1 MERWEDYITAVSVG
15 LRDLAVTDRSGARLS
30 HEDGFKRWVALTR
43 DVQQKSQHVY
53 FIGNGAS
60 AGIAGHIAAD
70 ACKNGGLRAQVFND
84 APLLTATGND
94 VAFDQVFALPLT
106 RFGRAG
112 DLLISISSSGRSPN
126 IVRALESARAIG
138 VEVVTL
144 SGMAPDNPSRAFGE
158 INFYVPSA
166 RYGWIECA
174 HQVVLHYWL
183 DQYVAAYRQHEL
195 KT

>member
-1 MERWEDYITAVSVG
+1 MERWEDYIQSVSVG
-15 LRDLAVTDRSGARLS
+15 LRDLAVTDRSRAGLTHA
-30 HEDGFKRWVALTR
+30 EGFTRWVALTR
-43 DVQQKSQHVY
+43 DVNDQHGHVY

-106 RFGRAG
+106 RFARAG
-112 DLLISISSSGRSPN
+112 DLLVSISSSGRSPN
-126 IVRALESARAIG
+126 IVRALECARTLG
-138 VEVVTL
+138 VRVVTL
-144 SGMAPDNPSRAFGE
+144 SGMASDNPSRGYGDL
-158 INFYVPSA
+158 NFYVPSE

-183 DQYVAAYRQHEL
+183 DQYVAGHLR
-195 KT
+195 K

>member
-1 MERWEDYITAVSVG
+1 MESWEDYVTAVSVG
-15 LRDLAVTDRSGARLS
+15 LRDLTVTDQSGARLS
-30 HEDGFKRWVALTR
+30 HEDGFRQWVAFTH
-43 DVQQKSQHVY
+43 DVDQRRQHVY

-112 DLLISISSSGRSPN
+112 DLLVSISSSGRSPN
-126 IVRALESARAIG
+126 IVRALECARAIG
-138 VEVVTL
+138 LHLVTL
-144 SGMAPDNPSRAFGE
+144 SGMAPDNPSRTSGDL
-158 INFYVPSA
+158 NFYVPSD

-183 DQYVAAYRQHEL
+183 DQYVGTHGRSMS
-195 KT
+195 

>member
-1 MERWEDYITAVSVG
+1 MERWDDYVAAVSVG
-15 LRDLAVTDRSGARLS
+15 LRDLVITDRAGTRLT
-30 HEDGFKRWVALTR
+30 HADGFSRWIALTR
-43 DVQQKSQHVY
+43 DVDVRAQHVY
-53 FIGNGAS
+53 FVGNGAS

-94 VAFDQVFALPLT
+94 VAFDQVFALPLK

-112 DLLISISSSGRSPN
+112 DLLVTISSSGRSPN
-126 IVRALESARAIG
+126 IVRALECAAAVG
-138 VEVVTL
+138 LHVVTL
-144 SGMAPDNPSRAFGE
+144 SGMAPGNPSRSAGDL
-158 INFYVPSA
+158 NFYVPSE

-183 DQYVAAYRQHEL
+183 DQYVAARAQDAG
-195 KT
+195 